1 MNNILKYTLF
11 ALTLLMAVLTLKAE
25 KREEITTKDGLKYTL
40 IRSDDNKYMGAA
52 IDGKEIVPVRY
63 TKLDA
68 SLSGFAA
75 SLLQR
80 TGHSIVTKTDY
91 YTPEGLCITEGWPNI
106 ESVRPLLDYTQKNK
120 PSGYFKFTLK
130 GKTGILDSKGICISA
145 PKWKEVSY
153 TSGVLVVEDF
163 SNLKGVINPFTSE
176 VIMKPAYDRVFLHGG
191 YFKVELNGYEG
202 AIDIANKNLS
212 ELTAKDLRVV
222 IKPDRYASVTRYKG
236 HYSAYS
242 GTGSNGFCTILDSN
256 GKVLVKGGRYTNI
269 YHLDNGHY
277 EARIGNRS
285 GILNEKGEQLFFTEY
300 NALGYDSIQNCYISY
315 LGNAKGKVALDG
327 TVIEEPKPTVTR
339 RTTKTTP
346 PLVAVTDTKGNKGM
360 ETPEGKVL
368 VPCSYDLVV
377 NHSSGYLGLHR
388 DGFEGVADLSGNIL
402 IPVERKYHF
411 TVRHKYR
418 KTPYFSVYKGALRG
432 LCDSTGRE
440 LVAPDR
446 WHYVSPFDVSSD
458 GSFSRFEV
466 RSDKGRGIID
476 AKGNVIVPPVYSRLS
491 QSTLMPRVI
500 IVYDGELQGLVNLDG
515 DEIIPPEYNSVNT
528 ISQNIDKQYSYY
540 KVCNGDF
547 YGVYNSAGDCLL
559 PADRFTYV
567 SVQPN
572 FESDI
577 TEKNVIKATVGDEVA
592 YYSLN
597 GKLLKKTESPAKR
610 REYLD
615 KAHNAFSNKK
625 WSDASQNY
633 IKAHEI
639 SADYS
644 SAFNVGASYY
654 NSGDY
659 GKALKWFRKSIAFP
673 HSDENH
679 NTLCGLIDDCES
691 IQAQR
696 REQRANLIAGL
707 FITAV
712 NTGLSIYQMNQQQK
726 ARRKNMKS
734 GNWNNYQAGGYSGN
748 SSSEDSENEG
758 DETNLPS
765 KPKSASSCG
774 ACGGKGSTIEYVAN
788 YGIDKNPYCEECGKT
803 VTSGHYHRTCTRCG
817 GTGKL

>member
-1 MNNILKYTLF
+1 MNDMLKHILL
-11 ALTLLMAVLTLKAE
+11 ALTLLTVTLALKAE
-25 KREEITTKDGLKYTL
+25 TQEEITTKDGLKYTL

-52 IDGKEIVPVRY
+52 IGGKVIVPVRY

-75 SLLQR
+75 SLR
-80 TGHSIVTKTDY
+80 EKSGHSIVTKTDY
-91 YTPEGLCITEGWPNI
+91 YTPEGLCITEDWPNI
-106 ESVRPLLDYTQKNK
+106 EQVRPLLDYSQKQK
-120 PSGYFKFTLK
+120 PSGYFKFTIK

-145 PKWKEVSY
+145 PQWEEVSY
-153 TSGVLVVEDF
+153 TFGVFVVKDF
-163 SNLKGVINPFTSE
+163 SGLKGIINPLTSE
-176 VIMKPAYDRVFLHGG
+176 VIIKPAYDQISLHGG
-191 YFKVELNGYEG
+191 FFKVKLNGYEG
-202 AIDIANKNLS
+202 AIVFADKNLS
-212 ELTAKDLRVV
+212 ELTAKDFRLV
-222 IKPDRYASVTRYKG
+222 IKPNRYASVTRSKG
-236 HYSAYS
+236 LYTAYS
-242 GTGSNGFCTILDSN
+242 GTGSNGFCTILDAD
-256 GKVLVKGGRYTNI
+256 GKVLVKGGRYTKI
-269 YHLDNGHY
+269 YHLANGYY

-300 NALGYDSIQNCYISY
+300 NGLGYDDKQNCYISY

-339 RTTKTTP
+339 RITKDTP
-346 PLVAVTDTKGNKGM
+346 PLVYVTDTKGNEGM
-360 ETPEGKVL
+360 ETPDGKVL

-377 NHSSGYLGLHR
+377 NYSSGYLGLHR
-388 DGFEGVADLSGNIL
+388 DGFEGAADLSGNIL
-402 IPVERKYHF
+402 IPIERKYHF
-411 TVRHKYR
+411 TVRRNYK
-418 KTPYFSVYKGALRG
+418 KTPYFSVYKGALSG
-432 LCDSTGRE
+432 LCDSVGRE
-440 LVAPDR
+440 VIAPDR
-446 WHYVSPFDVSSD
+446 WNYVSPFDVSSD
-458 GSFSRFEV
+458 GKFSRFEV

-476 AKGNVIVPPVYSRLS
+476 SKGNIIVPPVYTRLFKS
-491 QSTLMPRVI
+491 SVI
-500 IVYDGELQGLVNLDG
+500 PGMISVYNGEFQGLVNSDG
-515 DEIIPPEYNSVNT
+515 DEIIPPKYNKVNT
-528 ISQNIDKQYSYY
+528 ISQNIDKQNSYY
-540 KVCNGDF
+540 KVSNGDF
-547 YGVYNSAGDCLL
+547 CGVYNSAGDCLL

-567 SVQPN
+567 SIQPN
-572 FESDI
+572 FETDI
-577 TEKNVIKATVGDEVA
+577 AEKNVIKATVGDVVA
-592 YYSLN
+592 FHSLN

-615 KAHNAFSNKK
+615 KAHDAFSSEK
-625 WSDASQNY
+625 WSDASKYY

-696 REQRANLIAGL
+696 KEQRASLIAGL
-707 FITAV
+707 FVTAV
-712 NTGLSIYQMNQQQK
+712 NTGLNIYQMNQQQK

-734 GNWNNYQAGGYSGN
+734 GNWKNYQTGGYSSS
-748 SSSEDSENEG
+748 SSSEDSESDG
-758 DETNLPS
+758 AETNLPS

-774 ACGGKGSTIEYVAN
+774 ACGGKGYTIEYVAN
-788 YGIDKNPYCEECGKT
+788 YGIDKRPYCEECGKT